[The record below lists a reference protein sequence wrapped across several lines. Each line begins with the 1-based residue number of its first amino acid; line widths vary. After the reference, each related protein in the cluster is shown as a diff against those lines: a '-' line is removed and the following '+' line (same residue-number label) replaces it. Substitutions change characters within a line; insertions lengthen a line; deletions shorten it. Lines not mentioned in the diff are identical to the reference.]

1 MNKVSLV
8 GRVTRDLELKRF
20 TDGQRVYTYFTIA
33 VNDYAGK
40 EKGTVS
46 NFINV
51 VAFDKKAEILCKYIT
66 KGRELA
72 VTGKLENGGYIDKD
86 GIKRYNM
93 KVILEDFN
101 FVGTKKAVGDT
112 NEYSLSLNNDDVPF

>member
-8 GRVTRDLELKRF
+8 GRVTRDLELKTF
-20 TDGQRVYTYFTIA
+20 SDGQRSYTYFTIV
-33 VNDYAGK
+33 VNEYAGK
-40 EKGTVS
+40 EKGIVS
-46 NFINV
+46 NFIDV

-72 VTGKLENGGYIDKD
+72 ITGKLENGSYIDKD
-86 GIKRYNM
+86 GVKRYNM

-101 FVGTKKAVGDT
+101 FVGTKKVAGDG
-112 NEYSLSLNNDDVPF
+112 YDLSINSGDVPF

>member
-8 GRVTRDLELKRF
+8 GRVTRDLELKTF
-20 TDGQRVYTYFTIA
+20 NDGQRSYTYFTIA

-40 EKGTVS
+40 DKGIVS
-46 NFINV
+46 NFIDV
-51 VAFDKKAEILCKYIT
+51 VAFDKKAEVLCKYIT

-72 VTGKLENGGYIDKD
+72 VTGKLENGSYIDRE
-86 GIKRYNM
+86 GVKRYNM
-93 KVILEDFN
+93 KVILEDFS

-112 NEYSLSLNNDDVPF
+112 AGYSLSLNSDDVPF